1 MATLEKIRSKGVLLL
16 IVVGSALLIF
26 IIGDFINSGSSYFN
40 QLKAN
45 VAKVNG
51 DKIKVEDYDPKIN
64 ELTEVVKM
72 EYGTNI
78 NEDVSEQIREMVW
91 NNTINEKI
99 LTDECANIGMKIT
112 KDELEDLII
121 GNHISPILYN
131 SRMFANQEGA
141 FDPNNVK
148 YFLAQID
155 DESLTQQ
162 MSSEDINRFRTYWKY
177 TENSIKVN
185 RLQEKYNGLL
195 NELFVVNKLESK
207 YAYEANK
214 DNSTIVYAMKS
225 YLAIPDSTIKVS
237 DNEIT
242 ALYNKKKNQFKQAQT
257 AEVTYIALEIKPSE
271 ADYKKAETSI
281 NNLREEFATTKE
293 IASVTNENSDV
304 QYKNEYLTKDQ
315 IDKDFEEFAFSA
327 AKDSV
332 YGPIFNEKESTYKM
346 ARLVETPVMRP
357 DSVKLSHI
365 YLRRETEEATI
376 ALADSIENALKH
388 GAVFAEL
395 AKTHSLNTQTAANGG
410 EIGWLSE
417 TGIEKDI
424 TDKAFTLPAGSTFRI
439 NVGNDINLF
448 HIDEAKEKV
457 AKVKLAVIAHQV
469 EASSETQRDL
479 YNNLKEYVVE
489 NNVTDQFTQN
499 ASAKGFETITA
510 MNVGINSSMINN
522 IVHAREVVRWIY
534 KNKPGMVSDVF
545 EVDNYIMAVAINEIY
560 EEGFQDIKRVEGTL
574 KAEIIKDK
582 KAEILIKEAEGKS
595 MEQLIADGYRT
606 DSVSDVNFASMYNG
620 SLGYEPC
627 VIARVQDMEINKVS
641 QPLKGNSGVIVFKVI
656 SRTDKGIEYDAKKEA
671 VSLSAR
677 ERYMI
682 PRLSVEALKKAANIK
697 DFRYKY
703 Y

>member
-26 IIGDFINSGSSYFN
+26 IVGDFINSGSSYFN

-51 DKIKVEDYDPKIN
+51 DKIKIEDYDPKIN

-99 LTDECANIGMKIT
+99 LSDECANIGMKIT

-131 SRMFANQEGA
+131 SRMFVNQEGV

-148 YFLAQID
+148 NFLAQID

-162 MSSEDINRFRTYWKY
+162 MSIEDINRFRTYWKY

-195 NELFVVNKLESK
+195 NELFVVNKLETK
-207 YAYEANK
+207 YAYDANK

-225 YLAIPDSTIKVS
+225 YVAIPDSTIEVS
-237 DNEIT
+237 DKEIK
-242 ALYNKKKNQFKQAQT
+242 ALYEKKKNQFKQAQA
-257 AEVTYIALEIKPSE
+257 AEVTYIAQEIKPSD

-281 NNLREEFATTKE
+281 NSLREEFATTKE

-315 IDKDFEEFAFSA
+315 IDKDFEEFAFNA

-332 YGPIFNEKESTYKM
+332 YGPIFNKKESTYKM

-365 YLRRETEEATI
+365 YLRKETEEATI

-395 AKTHSLNTQTAANGG
+395 AKIHSLNTQTAANGG
-410 EIGWLSE
+410 EIGWISE

-439 NVGNDINLF
+439 NVGNDINLLY
-448 HIDEAKEKV
+448 IDEAKEKV
-457 AKVKLAVIAHQV
+457 AKVKLAVIAHKV
-469 EASSETQRDL
+469 EASSETQREL

-489 NNVTDQFTQN
+489 NKVTDKFTQN
-499 ASAKGFETITA
+499 ASAKGFETLTA
-510 MNVGINSSMINN
+510 SNIDINSSMINN
-522 IVHAREVVRWIY
+522 IAHAREVVRWIY
-534 KNKPGMVSDVF
+534 KNKPGLVSDVF

-560 EEGFQDIKRVEGTL
+560 EEGFQDIKHVEGIL
-574 KAEIIKDK
+574 KAEIRKNK
-582 KAEILIKEAEGKS
+582 KAEILIKEAEGKN
-595 MEQLIADGYRT
+595 MEQLIAEGYRT
-606 DSVSDVNFASMYNG
+606 DSVADVNFASMYNG

-627 VIARVQDMEINKVS
+627 VIARVQDMEINKES
-641 QPLKGNSGVIVFKVI
+641 KPLKGNSGVIVFKVI
-656 SRTDKGIEYDAKKEA
+656 SRTDKGIEYDAEKEA

-677 ERYMI
+677 DRYMI
-682 PRLSVEALKKAANIK
+682 PRLSVETLKKAANIK